1 MPCEPSPPLLAQF
14 LPSDGSDMR
23 NKLERLCCDLQDYAV
38 SKTEK
43 AYVENLR
50 TSCAALNEQAES
62 SSETISITAYFLE
75 SLHRYLSDC
84 RRFLENLSSA
94 LASCVETSR
103 TFSTRIGYETEHSI
117 GLSPHFWLRQL
128 HRDRFET
135 LSPAWKSTI
144 IKYGVAITH
153 LQRAKRLVALCDKS
167 FDLCE
172 ELRHTGHSNWDPM
185 HFPETLLL
193 EAESGIMIRR
203 EQELVARHMRLPPD
217 ADNVALQMLMG
228 GGKSSTI
235 IPILAAFFT
244 DKEK

>member
-1 MPCEPSPPLLAQF
+1 M
-14 LPSDGSDMR
+14 
-23 NKLERLCCDLQDYAV
+23 
-38 SKTEK
+38 
-43 AYVENLR
+43 
-50 TSCAALNEQAES
+50 
-62 SSETISITAYFLE
+62 
-75 SLHRYLSDC
+75 
-84 RRFLENLSSA
+84 
-94 LASCVETSR
+94 
-103 TFSTRIGYETEHSI
+103 
-117 GLSPHFWLRQL
+117 
-128 HRDRFET
+128 HRDQFET

-153 LQRAKRLVALCDKS
+153 LQRAKRLVALSDKS

-193 EAESGIMIRR
+193 EAKSGIMIRR